1 VTTRA
6 QHAGGSRQPLLQVS
20 GLRVHYGVI
29 EALHGVDLVVRRGE
43 IVTVIGANGAGKTT
57 LLKAISGLL
66 PASAG
71 TIDYR
76 PDGTAIDLASL
87 RPHEIVARGIG
98 QVPEGR
104 RIFQNLTV
112 RENLDLGAYL
122 RRDRA
127 QIAAELEEVFGLFPR
142 LRERLAQNAGTLSGG
157 EQQMLAMARALMS
170 RPTLLLLDEPSLGLA
185 PKLVRSIFEIIRTIR
200 ARGTTLLLV
209 EQNARLALEAADRA
223 YVLETGTIALSGPA
237 ADLARDERVREV
249 YLGGDA

>member
-1 VTTRA
+1 MTT
-6 QHAGGSRQPLLQVS
+6 HADDARGSRQPLLRVS

-29 EALHGVDLVVRRGE
+29 EALHGVDLVVHRGE

-66 PASAG
+66 PASSG

-76 PDGTAIDLASL
+76 PDGTAIDLSSL
-87 RPHEIVARGIG
+87 RAHEIVARGIG

-112 RENLDLGAYL
+112 RENLDLGAFL
-122 RRDRA
+122 RHDRA
-127 QIAAELEEVFGLFPR
+127 QIAAELEELFGLFPR

-237 ADLARDERVREV
+237 ADLASDERVREV